1 MAKKLSEI
9 MAEIP
14 EERQEK
20 IQAKAEKLLSEI
32 ISEEKLLA
40 NIAQAKQLTKEKITE
55 ILGLEKEDI
64 FTIEKQTDLLLL
76 TLKDYLNNMGGNLKI
91 IVEFPNQQPLVINS
105 LIELDSDQNK
115 RGEDYYYL

>member
-105 LIELDSDQNK
+105 LIELDSD
-115 RGEDYYYL
+115 